1 VSQADVLLAEIE
13 HLRTENA
20 QLRRAVAS
28 HAVVDRAIGV
38 LVCIGRI
45 SPDDGFSVLRDVSQ
59 RTNTRLVAVA
69 EQVIKHAQ
77 GAALT
82 DTVQS
87 ELLAALAR
95 IA

>member
-1 VSQADVLLAEIE
+1 MSQANALREEIE
-13 HLRTENA
+13 RLRTENA
-20 QLRRAVAS
+20 QLHRAVAS
-28 HAVVDRAIGV
+28 HAIVDQAIGV

-45 SPDDGFSVLRDVSQ
+45 SPDDGFSVLRYVSQ

-69 EQVIKHAQ
+69 EQLIKHAQ

-87 ELLAALAR
+87 ELRAALAR
-95 IA
+95 MA